1 MVEAKLYI
9 EGGGSKSKALG
20 ISFRQGWR
28 RFFEAAEVHNIK
40 IVHGG
45 GREQT
50 FRKFKRATEELSY
63 GIVPMLLVDSESAV
77 DEGTSAW
84 EHLKKNDNWHCPEHA
99 QSDQAFLMVQ
109 CMETWFLADQDT
121 LKSFFGTQF
130 DRNAV
135 RQWPHLEQVPKETVY
150 GTLKK
155 ATSKCRKPYS
165 KGKISFELLAKTNP
179 LLVKAACPH
188 AAALLRR
195 LQDL

>member
-28 RFFEAAEVHNIK
+28 KFLEAAEVHNVK

-50 FRKFKRATEELSY
+50 FRKFKKAAEELPS
-63 GIVPMLLVDSESAV
+63 GIVPLLLVDSEASV
-77 DEGTSAW
+77 DERNSAW
-84 EHLKKNDNWHCPEHA
+84 KHLEKNDNWHRPEQA

-109 CMETWFLADQDT
+109 CMETWFLADQDA
-121 LKSFFGTQF
+121 LQSFFGTHF
-130 DRNAV
+130 DRTAV
-135 RQWPHLEQVPKETVY
+135 KQWPHLEQVSKETVY

-155 ATSKCRKPYS
+155 ATSKCRKSYS
-165 KGKISFELLAKTNP
+165 KGKISFELLAEANP
-179 LLVKAACPH
+179 RLVEAACPH
-188 AAALLRR
+188 AAALFRR
-195 LQDL
+195 LRNL